1 MKRKRLT
8 ALLLAAALGLSG
20 CGSAEEMQQK
30 LADMVGASKTVTPG
44 TTISADSK
52 WINSDIIGAI
62 DENTPLR
69 EQDDF
74 FTAVNR
80 ENILKADT
88 GSLET
93 GESIGTLYISDQV
106 LLDRQM
112 QLMTLP
118 EDNVDGLDEKVM
130 SADQLRH
137 LQQLVQTLYQEAA
150 DIDLRNQRGVEPL
163 RPYLEDIERIS
174 SLEELTAYFCDV
186 GGANVSDLSLL
197 PLSISRPQSEEDPE
211 KYMARV
217 SARTMLTLAD
227 YASYYD
233 GISLEEKTGSEE
245 IVKYAL
251 GKLGYG
257 KAEIQNILKRCYRF
271 EIKLARHMP
280 SISKTD
286 GSSNRDEIN
295 VTPQNSTY
303 DLEGLKALAGNYPI
317 ETLLTA
323 AGLADSEIFLV
334 EEPDQVKNVG
344 TLYTEANLEDIKSYL
359 LVQLV
364 RSNVDFLDETIYNMG
379 QTLKAESDRARLDGQ
394 TDEEEEDN
402 AGEASG
408 TAAAADVNSTA
419 LASYVME
426 YLRDAYEEIYV
437 GHYCDAETKEG
448 LTKLTLQMMD
458 GFRQVLLQADW
469 MSEETREKALDKLDN
484 MGVHVLYPDKMVD
497 FSSLSF
503 EGCSS
508 LVEIMGRI
516 YAFRQGQLK
525 AYVNQPLNP
534 QNWDLT
540 QIPTAISNAAYMP
553 TENTIN
559 ICAGF
564 LCTDDVYDPDATI
577 EYNMGRMGTI
587 IGHEISHGFDT
598 SGYSFNRI
606 GLQKDW
612 WTRADREN
620 FELRSREL
628 VKYYDAMTPLPDS
641 EATCN
646 GSQLSGEAIADMGGM
661 KAALLAAKELP
672 DFDYASFFRNYAELW
687 FVQRSYYDEYTL
699 MSKDPHPLAF
709 LRTNVILQQFDEF
722 RDTFGIQPG
731 DGMYLADE
739 DRIAVW

>member
-8 ALLLAAALGLSG
+8 ALLLAAVLGLSG

-30 LADMVGASKTVTPG
+30 LADMVGASKTITPG

-52 WINSDIIGAI
+52 WINADIIGAI

-74 FTAVNR
+74 HTAVNR
-80 ENILKADT
+80 ENILNADT
-88 GSLET
+88 EGLKT
-93 GESIGTLYISDQV
+93 GETVGTMYTGDEV
-106 LLDRQM
+106 LLERQM
-112 QLMTLP
+112 NLITMS

-130 SADQLRH
+130 SAEQLQH
-137 LQQLVQTLYQEAA
+137 LQHLVQTLYQEAG
-150 DIDLRNQRGVEPL
+150 DIDLRNQRGMEPL
-163 RPYLEDIERIS
+163 RPYMEDIEKIS
-174 SLEELTAYFCDV
+174 SLDELTTYLGDV
-186 GGANVSDLSLL
+186 GGANISDLSLL
-197 PLSISRPQSEEDPE
+197 PLSISRPKSEEDPE
-211 KYMARV
+211 KYMTKV
-217 SARTMLTLAD
+217 SAQTMLTLAD
-227 YASYYD
+227 HASYYS

-245 IVKYAL
+245 IVHYAL

-280 SISKTD
+280 SISITD

-295 VTPQNSTY
+295 VTPQNTGY

-317 ETLLTA
+317 ETLLSA
-323 AGLADSEIFLV
+323 AGLADSETFLV

-359 LVQLV
+359 MVQLV
-364 RSNVDFLDETIYNMG
+364 RANVDFLDESIYNMG
-379 QTLKAESDRARLDGQ
+379 QDL
-394 TDEEEEDN
+394 
-402 AGEASG
+402 AGEAERADLSG
-408 TAAAADVNSTA
+408 KRDDDERTDAEDAAAAAGVNYTVLSK
-419 LASYVME
+419 YVTG
-426 YLRDAYEEIYV
+426 YLRDAYEEIYI

-448 LTKLTLQMMD
+448 LTALTEQMMD

-484 MGVHVLYPDKMVD
+484 MGMHVLYPDQMVD

-516 YAFRQGQLK
+516 YAFRQEQQK
-525 AYVNQPLNP
+525 AYVNQPLDP
-534 QNWDLT
+534 QNWDMR
-540 QIPTAISNAAYMP
+540 QIPTAIGNAAYMP

-564 LCTDDVYDPDATI
+564 LCTDDVYDPKATI
-577 EYNMGRMGTI
+577 EYNMARMGTI

-598 SGYSFNRI
+598 AGYSFNRI

-628 VKYYDAMTPLPDS
+628 VKYYNALTPLPDS

-646 GSQLSGEAIADMGGM
+646 GSQLSGEVIADMGGM
-661 KAALLAAKELP
+661 KAALLAAKEMS

-709 LRTNVILQQFDEF
+709 LRTNVVVQQFDEF
-722 RDTFGIQPG
+722 RDAFSIQPG
-731 DGMYLADE
+731 DGMYLAEE

>member
-1 MKRKRLT
+1 MKWKRLT
-8 ALLLAAALGLSG
+8 ALLTAAALGLGG
-20 CGSAEEMQQK
+20 CGSAEEMEQK
-30 LADMVGASKTVTPG
+30 LADMVGASKKITPG

-74 FTAVNR
+74 YTAVNR
-80 ENILKADT
+80 ENILNADT
-88 GSLET
+88 DSLKT
-93 GESIGTLYISDQV
+93 GKSLGTLYISDQV
-106 LLDRQM
+106 LEDRQTK
-112 QLMTLP
+112 LITLS

-130 SADQLRH
+130 SAEALQH
-137 LQQLVQTLYQEAA
+137 LQHLAKTLYQEAA

-163 RPYLEDIERIS
+163 RPYLEDIEKIS
-174 SLEELTAYFCDV
+174 SLEELTAYFGDV
-186 GGANVSDLSLL
+186 GGANVADLSLL
-197 PLSISRPQSEEDPE
+197 PLSISRPQTEENPE
-211 KYMARV
+211 KYMVEV
-217 SARTMLTLAD
+217 SAQTMLTLAD
-227 YASYYD
+227 HAAYYK

-245 IVKYAL
+245 IVNYAL

-257 KAEIQNILKRCYRF
+257 KAEIQDILKRCYRF

-280 SISKTD
+280 SISQTD

-295 VTPQNSTY
+295 VMSQNTDY

-323 AGLADSEIFLV
+323 AGLADSETFLV

-344 TLYTEANLEDIKSYL
+344 TLYTEENLEDIKSYL

-379 QTLKAESDRARLDGQ
+379 QALKAESDRARLDGQ
-394 TDEEEEDN
+394 SDDEDEDN
-402 AGEASG
+402 AGASDED
-408 TAAAADVNSTA
+408 AAAADVNSTA
-419 LASYVME
+419 LSLYVMN
-426 YLRDAYEEIYV
+426 YLGDAYEEIYV

-448 LTKLTLQMMD
+448 LTRLTEQMMD

-484 MGVHVLYPDKMVD
+484 MGMHVLYPDKMVD

-503 EGCSS
+503 EGCGS

-516 YAFRQGQLK
+516 NAFRQGQLK
-525 AYVNQPLNP
+525 DYVNQPLDP
-534 QNWDLT
+534 QNWDMR
-540 QIPTAISNAAYMP
+540 QIPTAVGNAAYMP
-553 TENTIN
+553 TNNTIN

-577 EYNMGRMGTI
+577 EYNMARMGTI

-598 SGYSFNRI
+598 AGYSFDRI

-628 VKYYDAMTPLPDS
+628 VKYYDALEPLPDS
-641 EATCN
+641 EATCD
-646 GSQLSGEAIADMGGM
+646 GEKLSGEAIADMGGM

-672 DFDYASFFRNYAELW
+672 DFDYASFFRNYAEVW

-722 RDTFGIQPG
+722 RDTFDIQPG